1 MRRRTLSA
9 LPLLLLAGCA
19 SLSGL
24 DPLRVQLAGL
34 EPLPGEGLELRFL
47 ARLRVQNPNA
57 QAIDFHGAS
66 VELTLQGNA
75 VASGVSDA
83 SGTLPAFGEALVEL
97 PVSLSAVSVARTILD
112 LITGQGSS
120 RIEYALRGKLGTG
133 WGATR
138 FESRGQV
145 DVQGGLGAQND
156 ARPWRRMTRNS

>member
-1 MRRRTLSA
+1 MRRRTLTA

-24 DPLRVQLAGL
+24 DPVRVQLAGL

-57 QAIDFHGAS
+57 QALDYNGVS

-75 VASGVSDA
+75 VASGVSNA
-83 SGTLPAFGEALVEL
+83 SGTLPAFGEAVLDL
-97 PVSLSAVSVARTILD
+97 PVSLSAVSVARTVLD
-112 LITGQGSS
+112 FIMGKGSP
-120 RIEYALRGKLGTG
+120 RVEYALRGKLGMG
-133 WGATR
+133 WGAMR

-145 DVQGGLGAQND
+145 DVSGGLGAENGGQ
-156 ARPWRRMTRNS
+156 RRVAPA

>member
-1 MRRRTLSA
+1 MRRRTVSV

-24 DPLRVQLAGL
+24 EPVRVQLAGL

-57 QAIDFHGAS
+57 QAIDFNGAS

-75 VASGVSDA
+75 VASGVSNA
-83 SGTLPAFGEALVEL
+83 GGTLPAFGEAMVDV
-97 PVSLSAVSVARTILD
+97 PVSLSAVSLARTLLD
-112 LITGQGSS
+112 LMMGKGPP

-133 WGATR
+133 WGAMR
-138 FESRGQV
+138 FESHGEV
-145 DVQGGLGAQND
+145 DVSGGLGAQNEV
-156 ARPWRRMTRNS
+156 WRGAA